1 MEESRVRDGT
11 LPPRPDQEDSQ
22 GVALGPTSPWPTKTF
37 MRPKTRK
44 GRGIVNLH
52 CNDHCKNLFKPLF
65 DLFGTCLFPL
75 SQYSYMACFRKYQV
89 KPGTS
94 MGHFKV
100 YVQRRD
106 TATAVEPPNPCKY
119 IFCSHLSQS
128 NSKSNSVAI
137 DNITVSLCLSV
148 FLSCRAIRSGVA
160 VHLRGFWPRYCTLCY
175 GTLLFISVERNIHMK
190 WPFP

>member
-1 MEESRVRDGT
+1 MKSVNHNKKNSNVLTIWTGILSCFLRSRGQWRNAGYGMGPC
-11 LPPRPDQEDSQ
+11 PPDLTRRTRALL
-22 GVALGPTSPWPTKTF
+22 ALGTTSPWPTKTF

-106 TATAVEPPNPCKY
+106 TAIEKAFL
-119 IFCSHLSQS
+119 IFLWNDMFTVACFVLQPFKPVFQS
-128 NSKSNSVAI
+128 A
-137 DNITVSLCLSV
+137 SLCL
-148 FLSCRAIRSGVA
+148 A
-160 VHLRGFWPRYCTLCY
+160 Y
-175 GTLLFISVERNIHMK
+175 TLLVDLYPLYICRL
-190 WPFP
+190 